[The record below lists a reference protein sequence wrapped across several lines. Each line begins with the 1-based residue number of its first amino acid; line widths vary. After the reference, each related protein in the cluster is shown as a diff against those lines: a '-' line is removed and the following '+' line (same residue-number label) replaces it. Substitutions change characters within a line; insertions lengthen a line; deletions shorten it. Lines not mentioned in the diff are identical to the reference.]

1 MKNIK
6 RNFLLPHCFQLIGWG
21 LFVFGFIGFFGGLYL
36 FNTLK
41 LIPQSYSKYL
51 TLLEYIIFYSSA
63 LFVGFSREKIE
74 DELTMVTRFNSLA
87 ITAYTTFI
95 VFVMFQLVLVVNQPF
110 NLINWASHR
119 PLYYFILTFINPI
132 TIFMLYILIFRVS
145 LFRFRKSVKDE
156 E

>member
-1 MKNIK
+1 
-6 RNFLLPHCFQLIGWG
+6 
-21 LFVFGFIGFFGGLYL
+21 
-36 FNTLK
+36 
-41 LIPQSYSKYL
+41 
-51 TLLEYIIFYSSA
+51 

-95 VFVMFQLVLVVNQPF
+95 VFVLFQLVLVVNQPF

-119 PLYYFILTFINPI
+119 PLYYFILKFINPI

>member
-6 RNFLLPHCFQLIGWG
+6 RNFLLSHRFQLIGWG

-36 FNTLK
+36 FNDLR
-41 LIPQSYSKYL
+41 LIPQSYSKYF
-51 TLLEYIIFYSSA
+51 TLSEYIIFYLST
-63 LFVGFSREKIE
+63 LFIGFSREKTE

-87 ITAYTTFI
+87 ITAYITFI
-95 VFVMFQLVLVVNQPF
+95 VFVMFKLVLVVNQPF
-110 NLINWASHR
+110 NLINWTDHR
-119 PLYYFILTFINPI
+119 LMYYIMMRFINPI

>member
-21 LFVFGFIGFFGGLYL
+21 LFVCGFMGFFGGLYL

-74 DELTMVTRFNSLA
+74 DELTMVTRFNSLT

-95 VFVMFQLVLVVNQPF
+95 VIVMFQLVLVVNQPF